1 MIVRIMGEGQ
11 WKLADESVAELNE
24 VDSKLEA
31 AVSSSDQDGFEQ
43 AFSALLELVRGKG
56 EKLPDDMLHDSD
68 VILPPGD
75 STLAEMKE
83 LISGDGLIAG

>member
-11 WKLADESVAELNE
+11 WKLADERVAELNE
-24 VDSKLEA
+24 VDDRLEQ
-31 AVSSSDQDGFEQ
+31 AVSSSDEE
-43 AFSALLELVRGKG
+43 AFKTEFAALLELIRGAG
-56 EKLPDDMLHDSD
+56 EKLPDDDLHDSD

-75 STLAEMKE
+75 STLSEMKE

>member
-11 WKLADESVAELNE
+11 WKLPDERLPELNE
-24 VDSKLEA
+24 VDAKLET
-31 AVSSSDQDGFEQ
+31 AVSGNDEDGFRT
-43 AFSALLELVRGKG
+43 AFGALLEVVRGSG
-56 EKLPDDMLHDSD
+56 EKLPDDDLHDSD
-68 VILPPGD
+68 VILPPAD

>member
-11 WKLADESVAELNE
+11 WKLPDDRVAELNE
-24 VDSKLEA
+24 VDDRLEQ
-31 AVSSSDQDGFEQ
+31 AVSNSDED
-43 AFSALLELVRGKG
+43 AFRTEFAALLELIRGSG
-56 EKLPDDMLHDSD
+56 EKLPDDDLHDSD

>member
-24 VDSKLEA
+24 VDSQLEA
-31 AVSSSDQDGFEQ
+31 AVSASDQDGFEQ
-43 AFSALLELVRGKG
+43 SFAALLELVRGKG
-56 EKLPDDMLHDSD
+56 EKLPDDALHDSD
-68 VILPPGD
+68 VILPPVD
-75 STLAEMKE
+75 STLAEMRE